1 MRKQVLVWTLSSA
14 IGLGPVIAPQPAF
27 AGGPF
32 PFATEYTQLLN
43 YATLVH
49 QYAQQIQMVTN
60 TFHQYQQMLYNAKN
74 LAQFPLTA
82 VQTDLTKLFNISQG
96 SFGVAYSM
104 SQLDQQFSNIYK
116 SYSSTSGTP
125 YYKAYGS
132 WRSGTLAAIQNAIAA
147 AGMQPSMI
155 NNEQSVLSVIKS
167 LMQTPQG
174 QEQSVQLGYT
184 ISLEMNNQLEKL
196 RTLMASD
203 LQSKAAFSAYQV
215 QKDAARTDAV
225 QDVLQHI
232 DYGSDPRTY

>member
-1 MRKQVLVWTLSSA
+1 MRKQLLTWTLAAS
-14 IGLGPVIAPQPAF
+14 IGAGPILAPGPAL
-27 AGGPF
+27 AGPF

-43 YATLVH
+43 YATLIH

-74 LAQFPLTA
+74 LTSFPLTA
-82 VQTDLTKLFNISQG
+82 VTGDLTKLFNISQG

-104 SQLDQQFSNIYK
+104 SQLDQQFTKIYQ
-116 SYSSTSGTP
+116 SYSSNNGTP
-125 YYKAYGS
+125 YYKAYGN
-132 WRSGTLAAIQNAIAA
+132 WRAGTLAAIQNAIAA
-147 AGMQPSMI
+147 AGMQPQMI
-155 NNEQSVLSVIKS
+155 NNEQSVINIIKT

-215 QKDAARTDAV
+215 QKDAAGTNAV
-225 QDVLQHI
+225 QDALQHN
-232 DYGSDPRTY
+232 DYGSDPRKY

>member
-1 MRKQVLVWTLSSA
+1 MRKQVLTWTLAAA
-14 IGLGPVIAPQPAF
+14 IGVGPVLAPAPAIA
-27 AGGPF
+27 GPF

-43 YATLVH
+43 YATLIH

-74 LAQFPLTA
+74 LTSFPLTA
-82 VQTDLTKLFNISQG
+82 VTGDLTKLFNISQG

-104 SQLDQQFSNIYK
+104 SQLDQQFTKIYQ
-116 SYSSTSGTP
+116 SYSSNNGTP
-125 YYKAYGS
+125 YYKAYGG
-132 WRSGTLAAIQNAIAA
+132 WRAGTLAAIQNAIAA
-147 AGMQPSMI
+147 AGMQPQMI
-155 NNEQSVLSVIKS
+155 NNEQSVMSMIKT

-215 QKDAARTDAV
+215 QKDSASQDMI
-225 QDVLQHI
+225 QDVLQHSNK
-232 DYGSDPRTY
+232 GADPTSY

>member
-1 MRKQVLVWTLSSA
+1 MRKQVLVWTMAAA
-14 IGLGPVIAPQPAF
+14 IGVGPILVPTPALAGPV
-27 AGGPF
+27 

-43 YATLVH
+43 YATLIH

-60 TFHQYQQMLYNAKN
+60 TFHQYQQMVYNAQN
-74 LAQFPLTA
+74 LTHFPMTS
-82 VQTDLTKLFNISQG
+82 VMTDLTKLFNISQG

-104 SQLDQQFSNIYK
+104 SQLDQQFGNIYK
-116 SYSSTSGTP
+116 AYASGNGTP

-132 WRSGTLAAIQNAIAA
+132 WRAGTLAAIQNAIAA
-147 AGMQPSMI
+147 AGMQPKMI
-155 NNEQSVLSVIKS
+155 SSEQGVLGMIKT

-215 QKDAARTDAV
+215 QKDAASQDMI
-225 QDVLQHI
+225 QDVLQHSNKGA
-232 DYGSDPRTY
+232 DQTSY

>member
-1 MRKQVLVWTLSSA
+1 MRKRVSIWTLVAGISLS
-14 IGLGPVIAPQPAF
+14 PVLAPTPAL

-32 PFATEYTQLLN
+32 ATEFTQLLN
-43 YATLVH
+43 YATLIR
-49 QYAQQIQMVTN
+49 QYAQQIQMVAN
-60 TFHQYQQMLYNAKN
+60 TFHQYQQMVYNAKN
-74 LAQFPLTA
+74 LIHFPLTA
-82 VQTDLTKLFNISQG
+82 VETDLMNLFNISQG

-104 SQLDQQFSNIYK
+104 SQLDRQFSNIYK
-116 SYSSTSGTP
+116 SYSASSGIP
-125 YYKAYGS
+125 YYQAYGG

-147 AGMQPSMI
+147 AGMQPQMI
-155 NNEQSVLSVIKS
+155 NNEQSVMSMIRN

-215 QKDAARTDAV
+215 QKDAASQDMI
-225 QDVLQHI
+225 QDVLQHSNKGA
-232 DYGSDPRTY
+232 DQTSY

>member
-1 MRKQVLVWTLSSA
+1 MRKQLLVWALA
-14 IGLGPVIAPQPAF
+14 GLIAAGPILIPIPAL

-32 PFATEYTQLLN
+32 ATEFTQLLN
-43 YATLVH
+43 YATLIH
-49 QYAQQIQMVTN
+49 QYAQQIQMVSN
-60 TFHQYQQMLYNAKN
+60 TFRQYQQMLYNSRN
-74 LAQFPLTA
+74 LTKFPLTS
-82 VQTDLTKLFNISQG
+82 VTTDLTKLFNISQG

-104 SQLDQQFSNIYK
+104 SQLDQQFGKIYQ
-116 SYSSTSGTP
+116 SYSSTANGTP

-132 WRSGTLAAIQNAIAA
+132 WRSGTLSAIQNAIAA
-147 AGMQPSMI
+147 AGMQPQMI
-155 NNEQSVLSVIKS
+155 NNEQSVIGMIKN

-215 QKDAARTDAV
+215 QKDAANAEMV
-225 QDVLQHI
+225 QNVLQHS
-232 DYGSDPRTY
+232 DYGANHTRY

>member
-1 MRKQVLVWTLSSA
+1 
-14 IGLGPVIAPQPAF
+14 
-27 AGGPF
+27 
-32 PFATEYTQLLN
+32 
-43 YATLVH
+43 
-49 QYAQQIQMVTN
+49 
-60 TFHQYQQMLYNAKN
+60 
-74 LAQFPLTA
+74 
-82 VQTDLTKLFNISQG
+82 
-96 SFGVAYSM
+96 
-104 SQLDQQFSNIYK
+104 
-116 SYSSTSGTP
+116 
-125 YYKAYGS
+125 
-132 WRSGTLAAIQNAIAA
+132 
-147 AGMQPSMI
+147 MQPSMI
-155 NNEQSVLSVIKS
+155 NNEQSVISVIKS